1 MEILKRK
8 LPAFIIVL
16 TLTLSII
23 LMIPSVLF
31 AQTDEEAVTEE
42 APPVAE
48 SLLLETTVPSMQNK
62 GGEAFTFSFDLVY
75 EPGDNPFGI
84 AEDENEKTFDVSV
97 TYPEG
102 WYAGVALASATTE
115 ISAINLKFNT
125 RQTMKLVAGALVEQE
140 PGEYEFTVTFKS
152 AVEGDPLEGS
162 ITFTAVITGTYE
174 IVLTTKTGRLST
186 DLTAGKDNS
195 YTLVLTNNSSVS
207 VENIT
212 LTSTEP
218 EGWQVDFDSKEI
230 ESVAAG
236 EVKEIEVTINPPE
249 KTIAGDYMLTFNA
262 SSENS
267 NTSIELRTTVETP
280 TIWGIVGIGII
291 VVVIIGIA
299 IIFTRLGRR

>member
-8 LPAFIIVL
+8 LPVFIIIL

-31 AQTDEEAVTEE
+31 AQEEEAVTEE
-42 APPVAE
+42 APPVPE
-48 SLLLETTVPSMQNK
+48 SILLETTVPSMQNK

-97 TYPEG
+97 AYPEG
-102 WYAGVALASATTE
+102 WYAGVTLASATSE

-125 RQTMKLVAGALVEQE
+125 RQTMKLVAPPLVEQE

-186 DLTAGKDNS
+186 DISAGKENP

-236 EVKEIEVTINPPE
+236 EGKEIEILLKRRLP
-249 KTIAGDYMLTFNA
+249 
-262 SSENS
+262 
-267 NTSIELRTTVETP
+267 
-280 TIWGIVGIGII
+280 
-291 VVVIIGIA
+291 VIIC
-299 IIFTRLGRR
+299 

>member
-1 MEILKRK
+1 MVCRSDTCFSNFGNIC
-8 LPAFIIVL
+8 
-16 TLTLSII
+16 
-23 LMIPSVLF
+23 
-31 AQTDEEAVTEE
+31 
-42 APPVAE
+42 
-48 SLLLETTVPSMQNK
+48 NK
-62 GGEAFTFSFDLVY
+62 SQIQY
-75 EPGDNPFGI
+75 
-84 AEDENEKTFDVSV
+84 
-97 TYPEG
+97 
-102 WYAGVALASATTE
+102 
-115 ISAINLKFNT
+115 
-125 RQTMKLVAGALVEQE
+125 RQTIKLVAPPLVEQE

-186 DLTAGKDNS
+186 DISAGKENP

-230 ESVAAG
+230 ESLAAG

-249 KTIAGDYMLTFNA
+249 KTIAGDYMLTFQA

-267 NTSIELRTTVETP
+267 NSSIDLRVTVEPP
-280 TIWGIVGIGII
+280 TIWGIVGIGVI

>member
-1 MEILKRK
+1 MRKLEILKRK
-8 LPAFIIVL
+8 LPVFIIIL

-31 AQTDEEAVTEE
+31 AQTEEEAVSEE
-42 APPVAE
+42 APPVPE
-48 SLLLETTVPSMQNK
+48 SMLLETTVPSMQNK
-62 GGEAFTFSFDLVY
+62 GGEPFTFSFDVVY
-75 EPGDNPFGI
+75 IPGDNPFGI
-84 AEDENEKTFDVSV
+84 EEAENEKTFDVSV

-102 WYAGVALASATTE
+102 WYAGVALASATSE

-152 AVEGDPLEGS
+152 ATEGDPLEGS

-195 YTLVLTNNSSVS
+195 YILVLTNNSSVS

-218 EGWQVDFDSKEI
+218 EGWQGDFD
-230 ESVAAG
+230 
-236 EVKEIEVTINPPE
+236 
-249 KTIAGDYMLTFNA
+249 
-262 SSENS
+262 
-267 NTSIELRTTVETP
+267 R
-280 TIWGIVGIGII
+280 
-291 VVVIIGIA
+291 
-299 IIFTRLGRR
+299 